1 MNKYINC
8 GTLNVRG
15 IITDEE
21 RQTLTQDALQYNL
34 HIVSIPET
42 HLTEDTMEDITIKDE
57 NGEKQS
63 YILYATTK
71 TGILTRKDLQPKI
84 QKINERICSAVITLK
99 DHKLHY
105 ISAYAPTLD
114 KSEKDPKER
123 ENFYEALEATID
135 KVPKRDLLIIG
146 GDFNA
151 KTGSGYEEFP
161 DNMGKYGKGIINSS
175 GKRLLET
182 CKTNELIL
190 TNTLFQHKKSHRTT
204 WTAPFRNFITRTGE
218 ERRNPVRNQIDYII
232 TRKLHRGFVT
242 DSRSYGGIRTNTDH
256 KLVKASF
263 RVEWYKLKDKTKKT
277 IKIDTSNFYNEDMKT
292 EYINEVL
299 KGIEEI
305 TKQTTAQDKWD
316 KICSTCL
323 DAGEKVLGTVKKHT
337 EKNDKEA
344 EELSDELHKVNKD
357 IAATQDAETRKEKEQ
372 HRRVLKGKLRARL
385 KHIEETKL
393 ERKLQEIEN
402 SKNDSNRYYK
412 AIKEIRRLN
421 KVEPLTVRDT
431 DGDVATTEE

>member
-1 MNKYINC
+1 
-8 GTLNVRG
+8 
-15 IITDEE
+15 
-21 RQTLTQDALQYNL
+21 
-34 HIVSIPET
+34 
-42 HLTEDTMEDITIKDE
+42 
-57 NGEKQS
+57 
-63 YILYATTK
+63 
-71 TGILTRKDLQPKI
+71 
-84 QKINERICSAVITLK
+84 
-99 DHKLHY
+99 
-105 ISAYAPTLD
+105 
-114 KSEKDPKER
+114 
-123 ENFYEALEATID
+123 
-135 KVPKRDLLIIG
+135 
-146 GDFNA
+146 
-151 KTGSGYEEFP
+151 
-161 DNMGKYGKGIINSS
+161 MGKYGKGIINSS

-292 EYINEVL
+292 EYRKEVL